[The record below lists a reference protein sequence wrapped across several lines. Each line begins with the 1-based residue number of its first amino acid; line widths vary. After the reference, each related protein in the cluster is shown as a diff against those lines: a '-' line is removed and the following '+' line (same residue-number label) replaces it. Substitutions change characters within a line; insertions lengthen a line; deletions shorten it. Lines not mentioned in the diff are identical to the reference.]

1 MRILTLLLG
10 IILRGDGEKHIT
22 AFRLGL
28 PHSPGKS
35 PLTMQRE
42 SLHGNQCSWSWLPA
56 LTPLWSGNHSLVR
69 VEVWILCLLVGVMP
83 QLSYSL
89 SGGSS
94 YFIKKKKICFYQPIS
109 LLVLQQKT
117 ADFFNAFRLF
127 VTVSTSRSLSPQ
139 VNCYAVYEK
148 KGKIQGTPPR
158 FSLKSW
164 SLSWLFSSLCLLES
178 YVCFIYKVRALY
190 LQSRHKMRHLA

>member
-1 MRILTLLLG
+1 MSDTCSLFPPFGDLRPSCLLPSQGQGSGFHCAFTNTTSAACAISVSLLLPTWPPLGSEGWIPWSWMMMRILTLLLG
-10 IILRGDGEKHIT
+10 IILRGDGEKYIT

-42 SLHGNQCSWSWLPA
+42 SLRSNQCSWSWLPA

-94 YFIKKKKICFYQPIS
+94 YFIKKKKDLFLSAYLSSGSAAKDCRLLQCFS
-109 LLVLQQKT
+109 
-117 ADFFNAFRLF
+117 F
-127 VTVSTSRSLSPQ
+127 VC
-139 VNCYAVYEK
+139 NC
-148 KGKIQGTPPR
+148 
-158 FSLKSW
+158 
-164 SLSWLFSSLCLLES
+164 
-178 YVCFIYKVRALY
+178 
-190 LQSRHKMRHLA
+190 